1 MVLESKGSQERK
13 IKRRL
18 HTHVKAYAY
27 VPLKHTWAKDLS
39 TYTSSSSTNARA
51 AACEEYRGRRVHL
64 PSEHIIRLY
73 PTNHVAT
80 SWQQVVPLPQH
91 PQPPRVRR
99 RVLQR
104 GRRDAYIPP
113 DSTAERGISR
123 IDQAKVPTR
132 ANIRRYKSTHG
143 GVYPMPEKARNVLGG
158 QPRSCGGSSRPSD
171 AC

>member
-1 MVLESKGSQERK
+1 MCLLSIRGPRTYLPIHQAQAPMPVQP
-13 IKRRL
+13 
-18 HTHVKAYAY
+18 H
-27 VPLKHTWAKDLS
+27 AK
-39 TYTSSSSTNARA
+39 NIA
-51 AACEEYRGRRVHL
+51 AAGSISRR
-64 PSEHIIRLY
+64 SISSIST

-80 SWQQVVPLPQH
+80 SWRQVVPLPQH
-91 PQPPRVRR
+91 PQPP

-113 DSTAERGISR
+113 DSTAEPGISR

-132 ANIRRYKSTHG
+132 VNIRRYKSTHG

-158 QPRSCGGSSRPSD
+158 QPRSCGGSNRPSD